1 MHVCTVRSKCVTKMK
16 KLFKKIWQ
24 LEREIFMSDR
34 IRSLARRKIM
44 LLNISVVLSIEESA
58 GEEPGTDKLRHV

>member
-1 MHVCTVRSKCVTKMK
+1 MK

>member
-1 MHVCTVRSKCVTKMK
+1 
-16 KLFKKIWQ
+16 
-24 LEREIFMSDR
+24 MSDK

-58 GEEPGTDKLRHV
+58 GEEPGTDKLRHA